1 MRFYMLTKTS
11 LFVLFLSTFAILCGC
26 DAQRIVSQRIEDPSM
41 EGDLICAFYNG
52 VPYLC
57 TVEENV
63 EVPVETVVTEIVETI
78 VVEESTEEVPIKEI
92 VEEVADQYKDT
103 PAEVAE
109 IVEDIITE
117 IEESVD
123 DSELIEVSTE
133 EVVKVVEDIF
143 YGEPLESTDPQRTE
157 DPDETASVPEG
168 VDEVPT
174 EDETASV
181 PEGVDEVPAEAEPV
195 PDQVQSTFV
204 EEPTYTTET
213 QKIEE
218 PTVPE
223 PERT

>member
-1 MRFYMLTKTS
+1 MLTKTS

-26 DAQRIVSQRIEDPSM
+26 DAQRIVSQRVEDPSM

-109 IVEDIITE
+109 IVEDVIAE
-117 IEESVD
+117 IEE
-123 DSELIEVSTE
+123 VS
-133 EVVKVVEDIF
+133 
-143 YGEPLESTDPQRTE
+143 R
-157 DPDETASVPEG
+157 
-168 VDEVPT
+168 
-174 EDETASV
+174 
-181 PEGVDEVPAEAEPV
+181 
-195 PDQVQSTFV
+195 
-204 EEPTYTTET
+204 
-213 QKIEE
+213 
-218 PTVPE
+218 
-223 PERT
+223 